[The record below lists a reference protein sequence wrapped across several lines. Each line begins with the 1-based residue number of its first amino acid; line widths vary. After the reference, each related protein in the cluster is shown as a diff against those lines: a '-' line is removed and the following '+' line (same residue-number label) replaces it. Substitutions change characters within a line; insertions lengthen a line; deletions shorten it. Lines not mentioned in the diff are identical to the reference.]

1 MARQMS
7 DVDELVIL
15 TSAEAY
21 LVVHALAVFEHLL
34 RQGELTPEQLD
45 LVAGG
50 PGVIAGDQADVEMA
64 EVVAEAA
71 APVRRQL

>member
-1 MARQMS
+1 MS

-21 LVVHALAVFEHLL
+21 LVVHALAVFERLL
-34 RQGELTPEQLD
+34 RQGALTAEQLH

-50 PGVIAGDQADVEMA
+50 PEVIAGEQADVEMA

-71 APVRRQL
+71 APLRRQL

>member
-1 MARQMS
+1 MAPRAP

-21 LVVHALAVFEHLL
+21 LVVHALAVFERLL
-34 RQGELTPEQLD
+34 RQGELTPHQLD

-50 PGVIAGDQADVEMA
+50 PDVDARDQADVEMA
-64 EVVAEAA
+64 EAVAEAA
-71 APVRRQL
+71 APLRRQL

>member
-1 MARQMS
+1 MS

-21 LVVHALAVFEHLL
+21 LVVHALAVFERLL
-34 RQGELTPEQLD
+34 RQGALTPEQLH

-50 PGVIAGDQADVEMA
+50 PDVIAGDQADVEMA

-71 APVRRQL
+71 APLRRQL

>member
-1 MARQMS
+1 MR

-21 LVVHALAVFEHLL
+21 LVVHTLAVFERLL
-34 RQGELTPEQLD
+34 RQGVLTPQQLD

-50 PGVIAGDQADVEMA
+50 RAVIAGDHADVEMA